1 MKRTIQYITGLLFLL
16 SCNSNKQENELTGN
30 WYSCSYAKNGDYIE
44 MFVKENQYRYSSNF
58 GTVTPWSEFKIS
70 GDTLIQFDK
79 HSTEDSLI
87 TNKAIIEFVDKK
99 QIRLDYL
106 TSDETWVFYKINETI
121 KDNLID
127 SEILRETMRRSRE
140 IKCDDTRTDEEK
152 RKDSLL
158 KEINFQF

>member
-1 MKRTIQYITGLLFLL
+1 MKRTIQYITGFLFLL

-58 GTVTPWSEFKIS
+58 GTITPWSEFKIS

-87 TNKAIIEFVDKK
+87 TNKAIIEFVDEN
-99 QIRLDYL
+99 QIKLNYL
-106 TSDETWVFYKINETI
+106 TSDETWVLHKIDETI
-121 KDNLID
+121 KNNITD
-127 SEILRETMRRSRE
+127 SMILRETMRRSLE
-140 IKCDDTRTDEEK
+140 INCVDYRTDEEK